1 MQAPVGDRARI
12 GAGTVLTPEEV
23 RAVAATGASFIV
35 SPNAD
40 LRVIARTKALGLG
53 SYPGVFTPTE
63 AFAALAEGADAL
75 KIFPAGAFGR
85 DGLKALRAVLPP
97 GTLVY
102 AVGGVG
108 PADFADWC
116 AAGADGFGLGSSLF
130 QPGWPVARV
139 AERPAPAP
147 RPTTRCT
154 GCAPHETPDPA
165 DLLRRRWRSPFPNRP
180 CRGAGGAPRGSVA
193 GSASA
198 EGEPGAAW
206 ADSAESGRAC
216 LALS

>member
-1 MQAPVGDRARI
+1 MTRPIIAILRGLDPARAVATGEALVAAGITRIEVPLNSPEPLRSIAALQAALGERAGI

-23 RAVAATGASFIV
+23 RAVADTGASFIV

-40 LRVIARTKALGLG
+40 ARVIERTKALGLG

-85 DGLKALRAVLPP
+85 DGLKALRAVLPT

-130 QPGWPVARV
+130 QPGWPVERV
-139 AERPAPAP
+139 AAQAR
-147 RPTTRCT
+147 
-154 GCAPHETPDPA
+154 
-165 DLLRRRWRSPFPNRP
+165 
-180 CRGAGGAPRGSVA
+180 
-193 GSASA
+193 ASA
-198 EGEPGAAW
+198 EAFDAVRGALTA
-206 ADSAESGRAC
+206 
-216 LALS
+216 

>member
-1 MQAPVGDRARI
+1 MSRRLIAILRGVTAEHAVETAEAIVAAGIDWIEVPLNSPEPLRSIAAMQAALGDRAHI

-40 LRVIARTKALGLG
+40 HRVIARTKQLGLG

-63 AFAALAEGADAL
+63 AFAALAAGADAL
-75 KIFPAGAFGR
+75 KIFPAAAFGR
-85 DGLKALRAVLPP
+85 DGLKALRAVLPR

-139 AERPAPAP
+139 AEAAR
-147 RPTTRCT
+147 
-154 GCAPHETPDPA
+154 
-165 DLLRRRWRSPFPNRP
+165 
-180 CRGAGGAPRGSVA
+180 
-193 GSASA
+193 ASA
-198 EGEPGAAW
+198 EAFDAVLGA
-206 ADSAESGRAC
+206 RA
-216 LALS
+216 A